1 MTVISTTLRSGPP
14 RWLASVPAVHL
25 LGNGRYS
32 VWLSEAGM
40 GRSSWQGS
48 ALTRF
53 AADRVC
59 DADGWRLWLRDP
71 GLGRT
76 WSIARPTHASKQGT
90 VFAAPGVFAWQQRD
104 HGVETRLEVCVAP
117 VADAELR
124 TVTVINRTDRT
135 RTLEITGCVELVLHD
150 ALADASHPAFSKLFV
165 QTARDEASGALIA
178 TRRARGHGESHPALA
193 HLLIGAGSSEWE
205 TDRARFLGRGR
216 TWNRPAAVASPR
228 PLSGTVGNVLDPV
241 FATRRTVTLEPG
253 EQCRWTFVLA
263 AATTPDEALAIA
275 TRFTDERTIDAA
287 FNGATTAARA
297 RLDSH
302 RLSSD
307 DGERASRLAAALLYG
322 DPPLRA
328 GDDVLRQ
335 SGDDAPVRAALGIPH
350 AAPLVVVRADEP
362 LAAHELD
369 AIVRQTV
376 LVREHGIDAH
386 VAVVG
391 GPLAGVPSAFVHA
404 AHELDA
410 TGRRAL
416 EASARVLVSEL
427 ALPALLA
434 PIADEPALTREHVAP
449 RLAGVS
455 RKRGPGRER
464 EALLEDN
471 GYGGFSTDGREYVVH
486 VDALHRG
493 SHRLPPQPWVN
504 VIANERFGTLVS
516 ETGAGFTW
524 SGNSREHRLTP
535 WSNDA
540 LLDPHG
546 EALYLVDEAL
556 GTAWSP
562 VPGPLPHP
570 ASYETRHGLGRTR
583 FRLDAEGITH
593 ETTIAVDRAAPVRFT
608 HLRLTNTTDAP
619 RTLTLVSYAQ
629 LVLGPAEAW
638 ARRVLT
644 WHDPATGTLRAR
656 NATAGAWRDAIAFA
670 RVLAPARTPLAFT
683 TDRARFLGRNG
694 AVQKPAGLHDDSVF
708 DGASGPM
715 HDPCFAER
723 ITLVLAPGATEDV
736 VLLLGEADGPAELEA
751 LLERFTTREAALR
764 AIDDAHAAWVDRV
777 SRVHIQTPSPE
788 LDLMV
793 NAWLPYQTISCR
805 LWGRSAFYQ
814 SGGAFGFRDQLQDAL
829 SLLPIAP
836 ELARAQILRNASHQF
851 VEGDV
856 LHWWHPPLSQGMR
869 TRFADDLL
877 WLPYLA
883 GTYVRSTGDYAVLDE
898 VTPFVR
904 ARALEAG
911 EDEAYLRPGPAG
923 ESATVYEHAARAIDR
938 SLTVGEHGLPLFG
951 CGDWNDGMNRVG
963 REGRGESVWMGWF
976 LYTILGPWAD
986 LAEGRDEQGRATQ
999 WRAHRE
1005 ALRAALEREAWDG
1018 EWYRR
1023 GWYDSG
1029 APLGSK
1035 DSDECQIDALA
1046 QAWSVLS
1053 NAAPRERAT
1062 QAMQSLESRL
1072 VSERDG
1078 LIRLLT
1084 PAFQDTTEDPG
1095 YIKGYVAGVRENGG
1109 QYTHAA
1115 LWVVRAFAELGR
1127 RDLAARLL
1135 AMVSP
1140 VHHTRDAKAVKRYK
1154 VEPYVIAA
1162 DVYGVAPHVG
1172 RGGWTWYTGS
1182 SGWMYRVAL
1191 ESILGLRLETG
1202 SKLSI
1207 KPCIPDDWPGFTA
1220 DWRLP
1225 GGDATR
1231 VNVRVTNPNGCAAA
1245 VVAARYDGRE
1255 VRIVR
1260 GVARVPIL
1268 RDGARHEL
1276 EVTLGALETDPA

>member
-53 AADRVC
+53 AADRVS
-59 DADGWRLWLRDP
+59 DADGWRVWLRDP
-71 GLGRT
+71 ALGRT
-76 WSIARPTHASKQGT
+76 WGIARPGPASKHGM
-90 VFAAPGVFAWQQRD
+90 VFSAPGAFAWQQRD
-104 HGVETRLEVCVAP
+104 HGIETRLEVCVAP
-117 VADAELR
+117 EADAELR
-124 TVTVINRTDRT
+124 TVTVINRTERS
-135 RTLEITGCVELVLHD
+135 RTLEVTGCVELVLHD
-150 ALADASHPAFSKLFV
+150 PLADASHPAFSKLFV
-165 QTARDEASGALIA
+165 QTAFDEPSGALLA
-178 TRRARGHGESHPALA
+178 SRRPRGHGETHPAVA
-193 HLLIGAGSSEWE
+193 HLLVGPGAAEHE

-216 TWNRPAAVASPR
+216 SWNRPAAVASPR
-228 PLSGTVGNVLDPV
+228 PLSGSVGNVLDPV
-241 FATRRTVTLEPG
+241 FATRRTVTLAPG
-253 EQCRWTFVLA
+253 ERCRWTFVLA
-263 AATTPDEALAIA
+263 AATDTATALAVA
-275 TRFTDERTIDAA
+275 RRFHDEDTIDAA
-287 FNGATTAARA
+287 FNDAAQAARQ
-297 RLDSH
+297 RLDAL
-302 RLSSD
+302 RLSAD
-307 DGERASRLAAALLYG
+307 EADQAATLAGALLYG
-322 DPPLRA
+322 NPRLRA
-328 GDDVLRQ
+328 SEDILRQ
-335 SGDDAPVRAALGIPH
+335 SGDDAPVRAALGIPAH
-350 AAPLVVVRADEP
+350 APLIVVRADEP
-362 LAAHELD
+362 AA
-369 AIVRQTV
+369 AVRLEQLVNQT
-376 LVREHGIDAH
+376 RHWRAHGIDAH
-386 VAVVG
+386 LAIVG
-391 GPLAGVPSAFVHA
+391 AEVPAIPVTGVHLATS
-404 AHELDA
+404 LDA
-410 TGRRAL
+410 GGRRAL
-416 EASARVLVSEL
+416 EASARVLACDANL
-427 ALPALLA
+427 AALSA
-434 PIADEPALTREHVAP
+434 PLADETPVREHAAP
-449 RLAGVS
+449 RLAGVP
-455 RKRGPGRER
+455 RRRGTGRER
-464 EALLEDN
+464 EALLQEN
-471 GYGGFSTDGREYVVH
+471 GHGGFSADGLEYVVH

-493 SHRLPPQPWVN
+493 AHRLPPQPWVN

-535 WSNDA
+535 WGNDA

-546 EALYLVDEAL
+546 EALYVIDETTGA
-556 GTAWSP
+556 AWSP
-562 VPGPLPHP
+562 TPGPLPHP

-583 FRLDAEGITH
+583 FRLDAEGIAH
-593 ETTIAVDRAAPVRFT
+593 ETTIAVDREAPVRFA
-608 HLRLTNTTDAP
+608 HLRLTNTSEVP
-619 RTLTLVSYAQ
+619 RTLSVVSYAQ

-644 WHDPATGTLRAR
+644 WHDEATGTLRAR

-670 RVLAPARTPLAFT
+670 RTLAPAGAVRCYT

-694 AVQKPAGLHDDSVF
+694 HAARPLALHDTAAF
-708 DGASGPM
+708 DGATGPM
-715 HDPCFAER
+715 HDPCFAESVSV
-723 ITLVLAPGATEDV
+723 TLAPGASEDIV
-736 VLLLGEADGPAELEA
+736 FLLGEASGPAELDA
-751 LLERFTTREAALR
+751 LLARFQDRESAQR
-764 AIDDAHAAWVDRV
+764 AITEAHEAWVELV
-777 SRVHIQTPSPE
+777 SRVRIETPSPE

-793 NAWLPYQTISCR
+793 NAWLPYQTVSCR

-836 ELARAQILRNASHQF
+836 DMARAQILRNASHQF

-883 GTYVRSTGDYAVLDE
+883 GTYVRATGDYAVLDE

-904 ARALEAG
+904 ARALEPG

-923 ESATVYEHAARAIDR
+923 ESASVYEHAARAIDR
-938 SLTVGEHGLPLFG
+938 SLTVGEHGIPLFG

-986 LAEGRDEQGRATQ
+986 IAESRDETGRATR

-1005 ALRAALEREAWDG
+1005 ALKTALDREAWDG

-1029 APLGSK
+1029 ARLGSK
-1035 DSDECQIDALA
+1035 DSDECRIDALA
-1046 QAWSVLS
+1046 QAWSVIS

-1062 QAMQSLESRL
+1062 QAMESMEAQL
-1072 VSERDG
+1072 VSEREG

-1084 PAFQDTTEDPG
+1084 PAFQDTKEDPG

-1127 RDLAARLL
+1127 RDVAAKLL
-1135 AMVSP
+1135 AMLSP
-1140 VHHTRDAKAVKRYK
+1140 VHHTKDVKAVRRYK

-1162 DVYGVAPHVG
+1162 DVYGVEPHVG

-1182 SGWMYRVAL
+1182 SGWMYRVAI

-1202 SKLSI
+1202 SKLTI
-1207 KPCIPDDWPGFTA
+1207 KPCIPDEWPGFA
-1220 DWRLP
+1220 VEWRLP
-1225 GGDATR
+1225 GDASTR
-1231 VNVRVTNPNGCAAA
+1231 LHVRVTNPTGNASA
-1245 VVAARYDGRE
+1245 VVSARYDGRE
-1255 VRIVR
+1255 VRVVR

-1268 RDGARHEL
+1268 RDGALHQL
-1276 EVTLGALETDPA
+1276 EVTLGAAGSTPA